1 MQNATEAIFA
11 LTQQNSQTLAEIKR
25 FKERWDGDKLFRD
38 LLHND
43 PSATISEYGFNINPS
58 TVEYIWNNSLDY
70 ETYFNTRDQESES
83 INQML
88 KELVDL
94 LHAEEQPIAAHEA
107 IMDQGISNSRFKH
120 WRSRQK
126 NRLISQTVRG
136 LSKDSGHFLAA
147 FELSKGCSGGCWF
160 CSLSAE
166 RLESVYLHN
175 PDTQK
180 EWKFILEELKTLLG
194 PALHTSF
201 CYWATDPL
209 DNPDYESF
217 ALDFKDI
224 LGSFPSTTTALAT
237 RDVTRTRDLLG
248 LTRSEN
254 GSTRFSVTSKAKLD
268 EIHKAFTSTELLHTE
283 LVLQM
288 DGAIYEGKSNAGR
301 ARERALVNSKRA
313 SVVDDDQS
321 PSCVSGFLFNM
332 VEKTITLISPCLPCD
347 LWPNGHRTHAEHTF
361 NDYKDV
367 PAIIEE
373 MINKHMPEG
382 LNRSM
387 PINLRSDIKIS
398 DKTNNTTGDLVLET
412 HCKSIYFHK
421 VSNPEAIAQLLE
433 RGDKTPNQIEYI
445 MSRVFHSSLQATN
458 DLLVKLYDYGMI
470 EDDPKLLN
478 NTETNRTS
486 SAICS

>member
-1 MQNATEAIFA
+1 
-11 LTQQNSQTLAEIKR
+11 
-25 FKERWDGDKLFRD
+25 
-38 LLHND
+38 
-43 PSATISEYGFNINPS
+43 
-58 TVEYIWNNSLDY
+58 
-70 ETYFNTRDQESES
+70 
-83 INQML
+83 
-88 KELVDL
+88 
-94 LHAEEQPIAAHEA
+94 
-107 IMDQGISNSRFKH
+107 MDQGICNTRFKH

-160 CSLSAE
+160 CSLSAQ
-166 RLESVYLHN
+166 RLESVYPHN
-175 PDTQK
+175 HDTQK
-180 EWKFILEELKTLLG
+180 EWRFILEELKTLLG

-237 RDVTRTRDLLG
+237 RDLKRTRDLLN
-248 LTRSEN
+248 LTRCEK
-254 GSTRFSVTSKAKLD
+254 GSTRFSVTSKSKLD
-268 EIHKAFTSTELLHTE
+268 EIHKSFTSTELLNTE

-301 ARERALVNSKRA
+301 ARERAKVNNKRA
-313 SVVDDDQS
+313 SIVDDDQS

-347 LWPNGHRTHAEHTF
+347 QWPNGHRTHAEHKF
-361 NDYKDV
+361 ADYKEV
-367 PAIIEE
+367 PTIIDE
-373 MINKHMPEG
+373 MIDKYMPES

-387 PINLRSDIKIS
+387 PVRLRSDIKIS

-412 HCKSIYFHK
+412 RCKSIHFRNL
-421 VSNPEAIAQLLE
+421 SNPEEMAQLLKSA
-433 RGDKTPNQIEYI
+433 DKTPNQIEYI
-445 MSRVFHSSLQATN
+445 MKRVFHNSLQATN
-458 DLLVKLYDYGMI
+458 DFLIKLYDYGMI

-478 NTETNRTS
+478 NAEING
-486 SAICS
+486 ICSEICS